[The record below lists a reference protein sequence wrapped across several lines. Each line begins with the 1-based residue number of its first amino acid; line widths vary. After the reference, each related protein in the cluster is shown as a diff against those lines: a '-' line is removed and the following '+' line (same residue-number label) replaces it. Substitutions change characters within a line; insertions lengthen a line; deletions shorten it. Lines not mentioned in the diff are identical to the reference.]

1 MVDLAVQYAKDRKQF
16 GRPIGSNQAIAHLLA
31 DMQTEVEAARCL
43 MWRAAWLVSTGQNA
57 LREITIAKLFTSETY
72 VKIASQGMQ
81 VLGGFGYSSEF
92 DMERHFRDSRA
103 ATIAAGTSQIQRNLI
118 ANLMGLKVQ

>member
-1 MVDLAVQYAKDRKQF
+1 
-16 GRPIGSNQAIAHLLA
+16 
-31 DMQTEVEAARCL
+31 
-43 MWRAAWLVSTGQNA
+43 
-57 LREITIAKLFTSETY
+57 

-81 VLGGFGYSSEF
+81 VLGGFGYSAEF

-118 ANLMGLKVQ
+118 AGMMGHKIQ

>member
-1 MVDLAVQYAKDRKQF
+1 
-16 GRPIGSNQAIAHLLA
+16 
-31 DMQTEVEAARCL
+31 
-43 MWRAAWLVSTGQNA
+43 
-57 LREITIAKLFTSETY
+57 

-81 VLGGFGYSSEF
+81 VLGGFGYCAEF